1 MISDRPNKFV
11 DTVFECCDTGVRND
25 VFHIT
30 FEDEKI
36 DGKSITIDGRK
47 LVNFGSCGYLGLELD
62 QRLIEGAIDASRR
75 YGVQYSSSRAYSS
88 CPLYKEA
95 EGLLSKIFD
104 NNPAVLAAT
113 TTLTHVGV
121 LPILLQENDLII
133 LDQKVH
139 GSVQMACQLLK
150 ARGTQ
155 LEMIRH
161 NNMQMLEDK
170 INENP
175 NKYEQIWYMA
185 DGIYSMFGDVAPIDD
200 LIYLLDKYENFYLY
214 VDDAHGMSW
223 AGKNGR
229 GYVMQNHP
237 LHPKMVLTTSLAK
250 GFGVGGGVFVM
261 SNEEMK
267 RKIFTCGTSYTFS
280 GPIQPP
286 LLGAI
291 IASAKIH
298 LSDEIDVL
306 QNRLKEKI
314 DYTRRLGQEL
324 KLPEINPSV
333 SPIFYYAL
341 GHPRVG
347 YNMIKKLMNEGY
359 YTNIGIFPTVPVNCT
374 GLRIPVT
381 LNQSNEDIKNVLQA
395 FAHYLPKVLD
405 EENVNIEQLCR
416 SFKNPFIETKKQYF
430 EQVVLQK
437 ENSKFNIQH
446 EESITKIDKSQ
457 WNAILGNNGSFD
469 WEGCKF
475 IEDSFSGNA
484 EVENN
489 FDMNYILIKDRADKL
504 VLGTFFTVAV
514 CKDDMVSTV
523 AVSQAVEAKR
533 KNDKYYLTSKV
544 VSLGSLIT
552 EGNHLFIDRTNE
564 NWKSALQE
572 LIKIMSNVKQKT
584 GASVIQLRD
593 FDTDDN
599 EIKEL
604 LINEGFIRFDL
615 PDAHVVSNDNWSSP
629 DEYVD
634 SLSKKSRYHV
644 RKNMVKNEDVFDVE
658 IENVSNLEEI
668 DDIYNLYLNIKRE
681 SFKINTFDL
690 PKKIF
695 ENALLNQNW
704 ELIKLRLKNEKN
716 LCCFVLCYKSVNM
729 NYCPIV
735 IGIDYSVNETHS
747 CYRQALYQI
756 MKQSIVNKCRLV
768 YFGMDASIEK
778 QKLGAEVLKKSLFL
792 QADDNYSLEA
802 TSILAQKN

>member
-1 MISDRPNKFV
+1 MILDRPNKFV
-11 DTVFECCDTGVRND
+11 DTVFECCDTGVRQD
-25 VFHIT
+25 VFQII

-36 DGKSITIDGRK
+36 DGKSITIDGKK

-62 QRLIEGAIDASRR
+62 PRLIDGAIDAARR
-75 YGVQYSSSRAYSS
+75 YGVQYSSSRAYSA
-88 CPLYKEA
+88 CPLYREA
-95 EGLLSKIFD
+95 EELLSKIFD

-161 NNMQMLEDK
+161 NNMQMLEEK

-214 VDDAHGMSW
+214 IDDAHGMSW
-223 AGKNGR
+223 TGKNGR
-229 GYVMQNHP
+229 GYVMQNRP
-237 LHPKMVLTTSLAK
+237 LHPKIVLTTSLAK

-261 SNEEMK
+261 SNQEMK

-291 IASAKIH
+291 IESAKIH

-306 QNRLKEKI
+306 QNNLKEKI

-324 KLPEINPSV
+324 KLPEVNPSE

-347 YNMIKKLMNEGY
+347 YSMIKKLMNEGY

-395 FAHYLPKVLD
+395 FAYYLPKVLD
-405 EENVNIEQLCR
+405 EQNVSIEQICR
-416 SFKNPFIETKKQYF
+416 SFKSPFEETKKQYF
-430 EQVVLQK
+430 NVAKIK
-437 ENSKFNIQH
+437 EAKSEFTVQH
-446 EESITKIDKSQ
+446 ETSVLNIKKSI
-457 WNAILGNNGSFD
+457 WNNLLGDNGSFD

-475 IEDSFSGNA
+475 IEETFSNNA
-484 EVENN
+484 EEENN
-489 FDMNYILIKDRADKL
+489 WDLHYVVIKDSKNIP
-504 VLGTFFTVAV
+504 VLATFFTVAIS
-514 CKDDMVSTV
+514 KDDMVSTV
-523 AVSQAVEAKR
+523 AVSQAVEEKR

-552 EGNHLFIDRTNE
+552 EGNHIYIDRANE
-564 NWKSALQE
+564 NWKRALQE
-572 LIKIMSNVKQKT
+572 LIKIMSNVKQNT
-584 GASVIQLRD
+584 EASVIQLRD

-604 LINEGFIRFDL
+604 LLNEGFIRFDL
-615 PDAHVVSNDNWSSP
+615 PDAHVVSISDWLTP
-629 DEYVD
+629 DDYVE

-658 IENVSNLEEI
+658 IENVSNLDNI

-695 ENALLNQNW
+695 KNALLNKNW
-704 ELIKLRLKNEKN
+704 ELIKLRLKNEKD

-735 IGIDYSVNETHS
+735 IGIDYAVNETHS

-756 MKQSIVNKCRLV
+756 MKQSIANKCRLV

-778 QKLGAEVLKKSLFL
+778 QKLGAKVLKKSMFL
-792 QADDNYSLEA
+792 QADDNYSFEA
-802 TSILAQKN
+802 TSFLAQKK